1 MPSVYVDIDLDE
13 IESHELID
21 ELESRSLCLSDSEKD
36 QLLDIIS
43 YADSEKWKLFLAIKN
58 KYSLY
63 ELQQMFDEKGSVPVS
78 KEQLPIP
85 FESIQPTSK

>member
-1 MPSVYVDIDLDE
+1 MASVFLDVDLDDFRT
-13 IESHELID
+13 HELID
-21 ELESRSLCLSDSEKD
+21 ELDSRSLCLSDSEKD

-58 KYSLY
+58 KYSLF
-63 ELQQMFDEKGSVPVS
+63 ELQQMFDEKGNVPVS